1 MYKATLTFTNC
12 HQVQTNFKEKSA
24 MFFIKGV
31 FLNLLLLLLLL
42 MCYRLWAC
50 LEDVMTTPILL
61 CCGLESGDPPQ
72 ASSPHLWSIS

>member
-24 MFFIKGV
+24 V
-31 FLNLLLLLLLL
+31 FLSRDSLNLLLLLLLL

-72 ASSPHLWSIS
+72 ASSPHLWPI